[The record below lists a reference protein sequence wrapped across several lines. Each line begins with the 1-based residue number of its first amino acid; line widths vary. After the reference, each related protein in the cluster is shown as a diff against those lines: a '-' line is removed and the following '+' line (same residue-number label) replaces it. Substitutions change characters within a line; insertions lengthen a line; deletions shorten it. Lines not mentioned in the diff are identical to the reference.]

1 MILEIFEKFSIF
13 THQETKYGP
22 FIKYSTNEYWVK
34 SNLEIDIWQEIFEN
48 NFKSRDNKYKF
59 FCSDVGTVIYSSYKL
74 EEGKIYFEVEQSNP
88 YSTDKLATITKI
100 DNLHVQY
107 YSNTNEENILLD
119 IYKDL
124 NTNEIY
130 AIFSNYFSDCC
141 EKEKRK
147 AILAA
152 FINKVGVFPKL
163 VIKQD

>member
-1 MILEIFEKFSIF
+1 M
-13 THQETKYGP
+13 
-22 FIKYSTNEYWVK
+22 
-34 SNLEIDIWQEIFEN
+34 
-48 NFKSRDNKYKF
+48 
-59 FCSDVGTVIYSSYKL
+59 
-74 EEGKIYFEVEQSNP
+74 
-88 YSTDKLATITKI
+88 
-100 DNLHVQY
+100 QY